1 MYESE
6 LINKVEEGK
15 VYKREILEEFV
26 LKHHYHLYS
35 KTMGNNL
42 YLGGQVMCVVEKVIE
57 DDYQFFND
65 DGKMVH
71 IEPVKGIVFAE
82 LKL

>member
-15 VYKREILEEFV
+15 MYKREILEEFA

-35 KTMGNNL
+35 KTMGSNL
-42 YLGGQVMCVVEKVIE
+42 YLGGQVMCMVEKVIE

>member
-6 LINKVEEGK
+6 LINIVEEGK
-15 VYKREILEEFV
+15 EYKREILEEFV

-35 KTMGNNL
+35 KTMGSNL

-57 DDYQFFND
+57 GDYQFFND
-65 DGKMVH
+65 DGKMVL

>member
-35 KTMGNNL
+35 KTMGSNL

-65 DGKMVH
+65 DGKTVH

>member
-6 LINKVEEGK
+6 LINIVEEGK
-15 VYKREILEEFV
+15 EYKREILEEFV

-35 KTMGNNL
+35 KTMGSNL

-57 DDYQFFND
+57 GHFRLLVPQAGD
-65 DGKMVH
+65 
-71 IEPVKGIVFAE
+71 PLAAE
-82 LKL
+82 LSLPHGHQG

>member
-15 VYKREILEEFV
+15 MFKREILEEFV

-35 KTMGNNL
+35 KTMGSNL
-42 YLGGQVMCVVEKVIE
+42 YLGGQVMCMVEKVIE

-82 LKL
+82 LKS

>member
-15 VYKREILEEFV
+15 MYKREILEEFV

-35 KTMGNNL
+35 KTMASNL
-42 YLGGQVMCVVEKVIE
+42 YLGGQVMC
-57 DDYQFFND
+57 
-65 DGKMVH
+65 MV
-71 IEPVKGIVFAE
+71 GRR
-82 LKL
+82 

>member
-35 KTMGNNL
+35 KTMGSNL

-71 IEPVKGIVFAE
+71 SETVKGIVFAE

>member
-1 MYESE
+1 
-6 LINKVEEGK
+6 
-15 VYKREILEEFV
+15 
-26 LKHHYHLYS
+26 
-35 KTMGNNL
+35 MGSNL
-42 YLGGQVMCVVEKVIE
+42 YLGGQVMCMVEKVIE
-57 DDYQFFND
+57 GDYQFFND

>member
-15 VYKREILEEFV
+15 MYKREILEEFV

-35 KTMGNNL
+35 KTMGSNL
-42 YLGGQVMCVVEKVIE
+42 YLVGQVMCMVEKVIE
-57 DDYQFFND
+57 GDYQFFND
-65 DGKMVH
+65 DGKMLH

>member
-15 VYKREILEEFV
+15 VYKREVLEEFV

-35 KTMGNNL
+35 KTMGSNL
-42 YLGGQVMCVVEKVIE
+42 YLGGQIMCMVEKVIE

-65 DGKMVH
+65 DGKMVY